1 MITDADNRIVAVNPG
16 FTLITGYSA
25 AEVIGRNPRLLSS
38 GRHDAPFYRALW
50 EQLLRTGA
58 WRGEVWNRRKNGEI
72 YPERLQ
78 INQVRGPDGE
88 VIQHVAILSDLSA
101 AQRSAAEIDYL
112 SYHDPLTGLPNL
124 ARLRVQLTESLER
137 AATARRRIALLIL
150 DLDSF
155 SDLVASHGH
164 LAGDDALKTIG
175 ARLIAESPPT
185 DILARLASDRFVIA
199 RPLEP
204 ELDAAVQAT
213 QIAQALRQVVRRPL
227 ELPGLPDLTVTA
239 TLGIAVYPEDG
250 ANVTTLLRNAE
261 SALSQAKLA
270 GRSST
275 AFYRPELTQA
285 ARRRIQMES
294 ELRRAIE
301 CDELR
306 LLYQPIVSVTSK
318 TIVAAEALLRW
329 QHPNDGLVTPRDFI
343 EAVEHSEL
351 VHPVGRWVL
360 EQAAA
365 QARDWLSH
373 GRVRISINI
382 SAPQIAAGNLARQIE
397 EVLDQTG
404 LDPRLLGVEVLER
417 ILLRDPDQALA
428 ELGRIRDLGVSIA
441 LDDFGSG
448 YSSLGYLKRL
458 PVDYLKI
465 DRGFIRHLT
474 SDPIDEAIVRST
486 IAMAHNLGLQVI
498 AEGVETA
505 DQLAHLASAG
515 CDLVQGYLLG
525 RPMMPGQIGTM
536 LKAAH
541 AG

>member
-1 MITDADNRIVAVNPG
+1 
-16 FTLITGYSA
+16 
-25 AEVIGRNPRLLSS
+25 
-38 GRHDAPFYRALW
+38 
-50 EQLLRTGA
+50 
-58 WRGEVWNRRKNGEI
+58 
-72 YPERLQ
+72 
-78 INQVRGPDGE
+78 
-88 VIQHVAILSDLSA
+88 
-101 AQRSAAEIDYL
+101 
-112 SYHDPLTGLPNL
+112 
-124 ARLRVQLTESLER
+124 
-137 AATARRRIALLIL
+137 
-150 DLDSF
+150 
-155 SDLVASHGH
+155 
-164 LAGDDALKTIG
+164 
-175 ARLIAESPPT
+175 
-185 DILARLASDRFVIA
+185 
-199 RPLEP
+199 
-204 ELDAAVQAT
+204 
-213 QIAQALRQVVRRPL
+213 
-227 ELPGLPDLTVTA
+227 
-239 TLGIAVYPEDG
+239 
-250 ANVTTLLRNAE
+250 
-261 SALSQAKLA
+261 
-270 GRSST
+270 
-275 AFYRPELTQA
+275 
-285 ARRRIQMES
+285 MES

-306 LLYQPIVSVTSK
+306 LLYQPIVSVRSK
-318 TIVAAEALLRW
+318 SIVAAEALLRW

-397 EVLDQTG
+397 EVLNQTA

-474 SDPIDEAIVRST
+474 SDPVDEAIVRST

-505 DQLAHLASAG
+505 DQLAHLAQAG

-525 RPMMPGQIGTM
+525 RPMTPGQIGAT
-536 LKAAH
+536 LKAVH
-541 AG
+541 GG